1 MRKRTGALVVAGCL
15 ASSGCIKGFEHP
27 LGPPEEGFIEPG
39 LVGKWTCT
47 GKFED
52 PVPSVIEIMDFDGK
66 QYYIHSPGTAG
77 SDPGHTRA
85 LATRLEG
92 VTFLSTRDL
101 GAEGKGDWTL
111 MAYAL
116 SGSGHLAFRVV
127 DPRPFEDVV
136 GDAQGVRD
144 RLAGLLEDP
153 EVLVDALSCIREEGG
168 EGRP

>member
-1 MRKRTGALVVAGCL
+1 
-15 ASSGCIKGFEHP
+15 
-27 LGPPEEGFIEPG
+27 
-39 LVGKWTCT
+39 
-47 GKFED
+47 
-52 PVPSVIEIMDFDGK
+52 
-66 QYYIHSPGTAG
+66 
-77 SDPGHTRA
+77 
-85 LATRLEG
+85 
-92 VTFLSTRDL
+92 
-101 GAEGKGDWTL
+101 

-116 SGSGHLAFRVV
+116 SDSGHLAFRVV